1 MSCTLCP
8 GSEDP
13 KPSKMTQ
20 NPSNAASAPDSLR
33 LVLNLGMAIFALGLG
48 FSLFVW
54 QAGLTSLDLYGNSF
68 EVLYVRNETA
78 IFLLLFLALWL
89 VRPYLLGDRVLAFWP
104 SPLTGDRLAK
114 IPWLWVIVPTVVLFA
129 WLGDYLVLHGFPL
142 SNDEYLPRF
151 QAQIF
156 MAGKIKALLLPDLR
170 EFGKALTPI
179 FVIFDPQEGTWISSY
194 LPIYSLLRTG
204 FLALGVEP
212 LTGPVLGGLSLVLI
226 AAVARRLWPQE
237 ALAPFIAVI
246 LLASST
252 QFLVTSMTS
261 YAYPAHLCFNLAW
274 LYFYCRGDRLGY
286 LVTPWIGFFAL
297 GLHNPFVHALFVT
310 PFLLALVCRRNWRF
324 TLYFGAVYAAGCVM
338 WYLWWSRLVFL
349 RSSDMNAFQFPGFY
363 QFLIQPMNL
372 SMLFAW
378 QSLALTVSVFL
389 AFIYWQKLAPFFKT
403 LIFGCLLTFGFF
415 FFFPVDQVLGW
426 GYRFF
431 YGVLGNLVLVAVAGW
446 FFLKES
452 LTLRKAWGLFVLG
465 TALAVLVQF
474 PLRCLEVES
483 FMQPFARSAQYIQ
496 SLPHSFAVIDPTEVW
511 FSQLLVR
518 NDPFLRNHPKILFAP
533 YLNEDQLAKL
543 KTLGTVHTVKPEELA
558 QFGLHPIKP
567 RHESP

>member
-1 MSCTLCP
+1 
-8 GSEDP
+8 
-13 KPSKMTQ
+13 MTQ
-20 NPSNAASAPDSLR
+20 NTSNPASAPDSLR
-33 LVLNLGMAIFALGLG
+33 LALNLAMAIFALGLVL
-48 FSLFVW
+48 SLFVW
-54 QAGLTSLDLYGNSF
+54 RSGFASLDFYGNSF
-68 EVLYVRNETA
+68 HVLYVRNETGVF
-78 IFLLLFLALWL
+78 ILLFLALWL
-89 VRPYLLGDRVLAFWP
+89 ARPYLLGDRLLSVWPAPLSRDQLARF
-104 SPLTGDRLAK
+104 
-114 IPWLWVIVPTVVLFA
+114 PWLWVIVLAMVLLA
-129 WLGDYLVLHGFPL
+129 WIGNSLVLHNFPL

-156 MAGKIKALLLPDLR
+156 AAGHIKTLLPLELR
-170 EFGKALTPI
+170 EFGQALTPI
-179 FVIFDPQEGTWISSY
+179 FAAFDPQKGTWISAY
-194 LPIYSLLRTG
+194 LPIYSVLRTG
-204 FLALGVEP
+204 FLALGAEP

-310 PFLLALVCRRNWRF
+310 PFLLALVWRRNWRL
-324 TLYFGAVYAAGCVM
+324 TLYFGAVYAAGCVA
-338 WYLWWSRLVFL
+338 WYLWWTRLVFF
-349 RSSDMNAFQFPGFY
+349 RSSDINAFQFPGFY

-372 SMLFAW
+372 AMLFAW
-378 QSLALTVSVFL
+378 QSLALTVPALVAL
-389 AFIYWQKLAPFFKT
+389 VYWKRLAPFLKA
-403 LIFGCLLTFGFF
+403 LASGCLLTCGFF
-415 FFFPVDQVLGW
+415 FFFPEDQVLGW

-431 YGVLGNLVLVAVAGW
+431 GGVLGNLVLVAVAGW
-446 FFLKES
+446 FYLKES
-452 LTLRKAWGLFVLG
+452 LGLRKAWGFFLLG

-483 FMQPFARSAQYIQ
+483 FIQPFARSAQYIQ
-496 SLPHSFAVIDPTEVW
+496 SLPYSFAVIDPTEVW

-543 KTLGTVHTVKPEELA
+543 KTLGTVHAVKPEELA
-558 QFGLHPIKP
+558 HFGLHLIKT
-567 RHESP
+567 RHDSP